1 MFSPLMLPNQ
11 EDPEQLQI
19 RCPSC
24 GQRFKVGSDLRDRM
38 VECGS
43 CEHRFR
49 IDDET
54 ILRSKKFYPGE
65 RRDPS
70 LDRFARVPH
79 APAIQPN
86 IQTVSY
92 ANEPSPESF
101 EPTAPQK
108 TMAAVVGAC
117 GMVIA
122 TLLLTLGA
130 RRNGALDGFDMTSR
144 FGLAGFAALTG
155 SIMIVYGNP
164 RARMKSLM
172 FSLIASGV
180 LLSLPLFFQEAS
192 TPLGSGV
199 IVTREPETPTES
211 KDETSDLAKQIGLEP
226 LIKENALLASNGGS
240 GRAYGVWFRQLRV
253 SNKLLVRDY
262 MIRSTGADLSSSIY
276 PRDGED
282 WLMVLSGVPDNLE
295 VIAEK
300 AAKVGHDPESMRIHA
315 DLGVVEV
322 VVDNSLFVEG
332 PPDKLQ
338 DKGNPAFYELNR
350 RELDSI
356 DLERARK
363 AVKRLAEAEPKLYR
377 DDINRRLV
385 QLLKEADP
393 PMLGDICRALMTWS
407 QPDDGKA
414 IAAAVAALQ
423 KLDHNATIPPREM
436 ISFLVSRRA
445 VDVAPIL
452 DKLWAADPTVWEQLF
467 GELGQPIEPLV
478 LQRMENANSS
488 VKHSAMRLLA
498 RVGGKAS
505 LSAINAARNGADA
518 EMRVLIERAEA
529 AIRARP

>member
-1 MFSPLMLPNQ
+1 MLPNE

-19 RCPSC
+19 RCPAC

-38 VECGS
+38 VECGT

-49 IDDET
+49 IDAES
-54 ILRSKKFYPGE
+54 ILRTKKFYPGE
-65 RRDPS
+65 RRDS
-70 LDRFARVPH
+70 RLDGFARVPH
-79 APAIQPN
+79 APAVLPN

-92 ANEPSPESF
+92 AELPAHEAF
-101 EPTAPQK
+101 EPPAPQR

-117 GMVIA
+117 GMAIA

-144 FGLAGFAALTG
+144 FALAGFAGLVG

-164 RARMKSLM
+164 RARRKALM
-172 FSLIASGV
+172 FSLMASGV
-180 LLSLPLFFQEAS
+180 LLSLPHFFQEAS
-192 TPLGSGV
+192 TPLGTGV
-199 IVTREPETPTES
+199 LVTRESEAPKEV

-226 LIKENALLASNGGS
+226 LIKENTMLSTNGS
-240 GRAYGVWFRQLRV
+240 SRAFGVWFRQLRV

-282 WLMVLSGVPDNLE
+282 WLMVLSGVPDNIDL
-295 VIAEK
+295 IAE
-300 AAKVGHDPESMRIHA
+300 AAVKVGHDRESMRIHA
-315 DLGVVEV
+315 NLGVVEV
-322 VVDNSLFVEG
+322 VVDNNLFVEG
-332 PPDKLQ
+332 DADKLQ
-338 DKGNPAFYELNR
+338 DKGDPAFYELNR

-385 QLLKEADP
+385 QLLKEADI

-407 QPDDGKA
+407 EPGDEKA
-414 IAAAVAALQ
+414 IAAAVSALQ
-423 KLDHNATIPPREM
+423 RLDINTTIPPREM

-445 VDVAPIL
+445 VNVAPIL
-452 DKLWAADPTVWEQLF
+452 DKLWAADPTVWEQLY
-467 GELGQPIEPLV
+467 GELGQPIEPLI
-478 LQRMENANSS
+478 LARMEKANSP
-488 VKHSAMRLLA
+488 VKHSALRLLA

-505 LSAINAARNGADA
+505 LAAINAARNGADA

-529 AIRARP
+529 AIQARP

>member
-1 MFSPLMLPNQ
+1 MLLPVMLPNH

-19 RCPSC
+19 RCPAC

-54 ILRSKKFYPGE
+54 ILRTKKFYPGE
-65 RRDPS
+65 RRDPR
-70 LDRFARVPH
+70 LDGFARVPH

-86 IQTVSY
+86 IQTVHY
-92 ANEPSPESF
+92 AEEPAHESF
-101 EPTAPQK
+101 EPPSPQR
-108 TMAAVVGAC
+108 TMAAVVGGC

-130 RRNGALDGFDMTSR
+130 RRNGALDGFDMASR
-144 FGLAGFAALTG
+144 FGLAGFAALIGTL
-155 SIMIVYGNP
+155 MIVYGNP
-164 RARMKSLM
+164 RARRKALM
-172 FSLIASGV
+172 FALLASGV
-180 LLSLPLFFQEAS
+180 LLSLPFFFQEAS
-192 TPLGSGV
+192 TPLGSGAPV
-199 IVTREPETPTES
+199 AREPEAPKEV
-211 KDETSDLAKQIGLEP
+211 KEEISDLAKEIGLEP
-226 LIKENALLASNGGS
+226 LIKENALLASNGGKS
-240 GRAYGVWFRQLRV
+240 RAVGVWFRQLRV

-282 WLMVLSGVPDNLE
+282 WLMVLSGVTDNLD
-295 VIAEK
+295 VIAEA
-300 AAKVGHDPESMRIHA
+300 AAKVGHDRDSMRIHA
-315 DLGVVEV
+315 NLGVVEV
-322 VVDNSLFVEG
+322 VVDNNLFVEG

-338 DKGNPAFYELNR
+338 DKANPAFYDLNR

-385 QLLKEADP
+385 QLLREADV
-393 PMLGDICRALMTWS
+393 PMLGDICRALVIWS
-407 QPDDGKA
+407 EPGDEKAVAAA
-414 IAAAVAALQ
+414 IAALR
-423 KLDHNATIPPREM
+423 KLDLTTTIPPREM
-436 ISFLVSRRA
+436 ISFLVARRA

-452 DKLWAADPTVWEQLF
+452 DKLWAADPTVWEQLY
-467 GELGQPIEPLV
+467 GELGQPIEPLI
-478 LQRMENANSS
+478 LARMEKASS
-488 VKHSAMRLLA
+488 PVKHSAMRLLA

-505 LSAINAARNGADA
+505 LTAINAARNGADP

-529 AIRARP
+529 AIRTRP